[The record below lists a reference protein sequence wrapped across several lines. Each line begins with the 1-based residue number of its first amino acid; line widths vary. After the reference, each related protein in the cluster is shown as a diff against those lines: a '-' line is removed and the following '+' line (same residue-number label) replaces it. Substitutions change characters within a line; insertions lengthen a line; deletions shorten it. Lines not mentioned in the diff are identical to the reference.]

1 MAVRYVKEVGVADIQ
16 TDQLAEQD
24 AGLHGVLALYAPL
37 LAGLRRAAPVDRQV
51 SLLVDEAVGGWNRP
65 GFDTFLSEA
74 SLRFSPFDYQL
85 QAARSA
91 LRRMRGRAILADEV
105 GLGKTI
111 EAGLILAELRLR
123 GLADRALVITPAGL
137 VIQWQEELER
147 KFGVPTVRVGRDRD
161 IPGREP
167 VAGSAD
173 RPGAGAPPAGARAGR
188 RGPGYPGPGAG
199 RRERRPAGR
208 GRLAGGSAP

>member
-16 TDQLAEQD
+16 TEQPAEQD

-51 SLLVDEAVGGWNRP
+51 SLLVDEAVGVWNRP

-91 LRRMRGRAILADEV
+91 L
-105 GLGKTI
+105 
-111 EAGLILAELRLR
+111 
-123 GLADRALVITPAGL
+123 P
-137 VIQWQEELER
+137 
-147 KFGVPTVRVGRDRD
+147 
-161 IPGREP
+161 PGRGGCGTARGSTRSFP
-167 VAGSAD
+167 RRRSGSA
-173 RPGAGAPPAGARAGR
+173 RLTTSCRRHAARCG
-188 RGPGYPGPGAG
+188 GCGAG
-199 RRERRPAGR
+199 RSSPTRSGSARPSRPA
-208 GRLAGGSAP
+208 

>member
-16 TDQLAEQD
+16 TEQPAEQD
-24 AGLHGVLALYAPL
+24 AGLQGVLALYAPL
-37 LAGLRRAAPVDRQV
+37 LAGLRRAAPVDRQG

-74 SLRFSPFDYQL
+74 WLRFSPFDYQL

-137 VIQWQEELER
+137 VTQWQEELER
-147 KFGVPTVRVGRDRD
+147 KFGVPTVRAGRDRD

-167 VAGSAD
+167 
-173 RPGAGAPPAGARAGR
+173 GAPTGRSRSPRWRQRAVIR
-188 RGPGYPGPGAG
+188 SSPR
-199 RRERRPAGR
+199 
-208 GRLAGGSAP
+208 